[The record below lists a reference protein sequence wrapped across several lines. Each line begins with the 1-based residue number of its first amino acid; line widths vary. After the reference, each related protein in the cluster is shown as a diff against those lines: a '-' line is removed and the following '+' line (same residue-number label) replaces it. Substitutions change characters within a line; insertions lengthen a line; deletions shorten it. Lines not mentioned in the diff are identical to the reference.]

1 MNNPSGLFGGFDPFD
16 DSDPD
21 EPELIIPEGWE
32 ERAPA
37 GWEWESLWEAVEE
50 GDHVYT
56 DQRVRESID
65 ATIDPRVILDD
76 GLFPGFNLQAD
87 RFTATTIFIPEML
100 ITARAMKAGLALI
113 RPLLA
118 ARAEKPVGT
127 FVIGTVLGDM
137 HDIGQS
143 IVTIMLENAGFKVIN
158 LGTDVKPDI
167 FIETAEKHNADLVGF
182 SALLSTT
189 VYYQKVTIEEFQKA
203 GHRDKVK
210 ILIGGAPTTQDW
222 ADECGADGWGKDA
235 VEAVS
240 LALRLVQEQRES

>member
-1 MNNPSGLFGGFDPFD
+1 MMFEEFD
-16 DSDPD
+16 D
-21 EPELIIPEGWE
+21 EPVLVIPEGWE
-32 ERAPA
+32 SRAPE
-37 GWEWESLWEAVEE
+37 GWEWQTLWDAVEN
-50 GDHVYT
+50 GDHIYA
-56 DQRVRESID
+56 DERVRQSID
-65 ATIDPRVILDD
+65 ADIDPRVILDD
-76 GLFPGFNLQAD
+76 GLFPGFDLQAD
-87 RFTATTIFIPEML
+87 RFSAQVIFIPEML

-118 ARAEKPVGT
+118 ANAEKPVGT

-143 IVTIMLENAGFKVIN
+143 IVTIMLENAGFNVIN
-158 LGTDVKPDI
+158 LGTDVHPDR
-167 FIETAEKHNADLVGF
+167 FIETALQEHADLVGF

-189 VYYQKVTIEEFQKA
+189 VYYQKVTIEEFQNA

-235 VEAVS
+235 VDAVR
-240 LALRLVQEQRES
+240 LALRLVEEPRTSWT